1 MQKPSFPENEI
12 GRLKDLYSLE
22 ILDSKPDE
30 ILDSMTNLAQR
41 VFHVKTVLISLVDAD
56 RQWFKSRQGLDALET
71 PRDISFCGHVILQN
85 ELFEIPNA
93 LEDARFADNPLV
105 TGGPK
110 IRFYAGIP
118 IKTANGFNIGT
129 ICLIDD
135 KPKKLTDEEKLLF
148 HQIQQ
153 MIQAYI
159 ISSQQKIAHE
169 ITMSVIKDAI
179 IVHDRVGKIVYLNP
193 PTEALLGDSLTPLF
207 GQETWSLGKNIS
219 QSSSPDE
226 SSLNEIMHALH
237 HKPLPHHGQ
246 TVLFNGAD
254 QEFQVQYRIEPL
266 MRGGFLTNTV
276 IVLKDLG

>member
-1 MQKPSFPENEI
+1 M
-12 GRLKDLYSLE
+12 KDLYSLE

-30 ILDSMTNLAQR
+30 ILDSMTNLAQK

-105 TGGPK
+105 TGGPR

-135 KPKKLTDEEKLLF
+135 KPKKLTDEEIVLF
-148 HQIQQ
+148 HQIQK

-159 ISSQQKIAHE
+159 ISNQQKIAHE

-193 PTEALLGDSLTPLF
+193 PTQALLGNSLNPLF
-207 GQETWSLGKNIS
+207 GQETWNHGKKIS
-219 QSSSPDE
+219 QSSNSED

-237 HKPLPHHGQ
+237 HKALPYHGQ
-246 TVLFNGAD
+246 TVLSSGTGQD
-254 QEFQVQYRIEPL
+254 FQVQYRIEPL

-276 IVLKDLG
+276 IILKDIS